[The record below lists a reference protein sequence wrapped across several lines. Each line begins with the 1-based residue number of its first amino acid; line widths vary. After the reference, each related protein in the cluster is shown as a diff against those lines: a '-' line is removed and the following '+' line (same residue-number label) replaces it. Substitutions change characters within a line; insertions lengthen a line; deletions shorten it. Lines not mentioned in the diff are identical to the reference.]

1 MMGHLQGQAVK
12 LHLSVINPF
21 ALFSE
26 VAAAPSGCE
35 TSWEEE
41 ALAAQA
47 ESPGLSQ
54 AVWAL
59 KLERAAGWMEPY
71 TAELKDLESSPS
83 PPPPP
88 PRPTPKRVEG
98 GCI

>member
-12 LHLSVINPF
+12 LHLRVINPF

-35 TSWEEE
+35 TWWEGGILVAPREPI
-41 ALAAQA
+41 LQA
-47 ESPGLSQ
+47 GSPGLSQ

-59 KLERAAGWMEPY
+59 RLERAAGWG
-71 TAELKDLESSPS
+71 
-83 PPPPP
+83 
-88 PRPTPKRVEG
+88 PTLQTRRT
-98 GCI
+98 